1 MTETKVLFLWKA
13 DWKLINHLNSNL
25 TKKGNIKTV
34 FPKDLS
40 QKNLIRHAKDADVM
54 VGWRP
59 DMDLLLSAKKL
70 KLFINPGTGV
80 RHQINNFREL
90 RKTSKAILVNG
101 HGHSYSTA
109 QHAVAMLLSLMNR
122 IITHHNRMKNG
133 IWETSDDEDL
143 YGSSIQLKN
152 RNIGLLGYGAINR
165 HVHRFLSG
173 FDNKFNVLKFS
184 WKDHDGKFPT
194 PVKKFTSKQ
203 IHTFLKESD
212 ILIIAVPHTDLT
224 EDRIKAKELKLLGK
238 TGLLVNVARGMVVN
252 ENDLYAA
259 LKNNIIAGAALDVWY
274 NYKPEK
280 DKEGKMFPAAK
291 PFGKLENVILS
302 PHRAASP
309 FEDISRWDEVI
320 ENIRKVSLGKKN
332 YLNIVDL
339 DKEY

>member
-1 MTETKVLFLWKA
+1 
-13 DWKLINHLNSNL
+13 
-25 TKKGNIKTV
+25 
-34 FPKDLS
+34 
-40 QKNLIRHAKDADVM
+40 
-54 VGWRP
+54 
-59 DMDLLLSAKKL
+59 
-70 KLFINPGTGV
+70 
-80 RHQINNFREL
+80 
-90 RKTSKAILVNG
+90 VNG

-224 EDRIKAKELKLLGK
+224 EDLIKAKELKLLGK